1 MEPRHS
7 EDLVFNEPRL
17 PHDWARLI
25 LKLRWIGLED
35 EAKRLVVRGFFADVI
50 RDIPVPDL
58 RDEITAAIEQELAT
72 TPYAAPT
79 QPTPSTPSTKE
90 N

>member
-7 EDLVFNEPRL
+7 DDMAFHEQRL

-35 EAKRLVVRGFFADVI
+35 ETKRLESAVATLRPEDKVRNFVGRSALI
-50 RDIPVPDL
+50 R
-58 RDEITAAIEQELAT
+58 AT
-72 TPYAAPT
+72 HG
-79 QPTPSTPSTKE
+79 
-90 N
+90 NG

>member
-35 EAKRLVVRGFFADVI
+35 EAKRLESAMAT
-50 RDIPVPDL
+50 L
-58 RDEITAAIEQELAT
+58 RPEEIGRAHV
-72 TPYAAPT
+72 
-79 QPTPSTPSTKE
+79 
-90 N
+90 

>member
-35 EAKRLVVRGFFADVI
+35 EAKRLESAVAILRPEERCGTLVGRSALI
-50 RDIPVPDL
+50 R
-58 RDEITAAIEQELAT
+58 AT
-72 TPYAAPT
+72 QA
-79 QPTPSTPSTKE
+79 
-90 N
+90 NG

>member
-1 MEPRHS
+1 MEPRDS

-35 EAKRLVVRGFFADVI
+35 EAAWNRQWPLCVRKKGAGRFVGRSALI
-50 RDIPVPDL
+50 R
-58 RDEITAAIEQELAT
+58 AT
-72 TPYAAPT
+72 QA
-79 QPTPSTPSTKE
+79 
-90 N
+90 NG